1 MSIYISGS
9 VAYDRIMDFP
19 GRFSDHILPDK
30 IHILN
35 VCFMINGLRE
45 NFGGTAGNIA
55 FTLSLLGERPF
66 VVATAGRDFA
76 TYGSWLKENGIPG
89 DFIEVVHDE
98 LTAGAYITTDRSD
111 NQITAFNPGAM
122 TRSASFDVGRIEVE
136 NALAVIAPGNL
147 EDMYAFSARFKERG
161 IPCIFD
167 PGQSLPAWE
176 ADRLR
181 EAVAGSEVLI
191 SNDYELELIKEKTGL
206 SSGDLL
212 GMTGWLITTR
222 GEEGSEVRF
231 RKGRDTKIVH
241 IPPASPREVCD
252 PTGAGDAYRAGL
264 VKGLRLPGKDVLHAA
279 RMGSVSAAYAVEVYG
294 TQTFRFTVEE
304 FRERFRQTFGTEAF

>member
-1 MSIYISGS
+1 MSIYVSGS

-35 VCFMINGLRE
+35 VCFMIDGLRE

-66 VVATAGRDFA
+66 VIATAGRDFDSYR
-76 TYGSWLKENGIPG
+76 TWLKGNGIP
-89 DFIEVVHDE
+89 DHHIEIVDEE

-122 TRSASFDVGRIEVE
+122 GRQTSFDPGGIDARDAMAIV
-136 NALAVIAPGNL
+136 APGNL
-147 EDMYAFSARFKERG
+147 DDMHSLALKYRDRG

-176 ADRLR
+176 PDRLR
-181 EAVAGSEVLI
+181 EAIDGSQILI
-191 SNDYELELIKEKTGL
+191 SNDYELEMIREKTGM
-206 SSGDLL
+206 SSEELMAL
-212 GMTGWLITTR
+212 TGRLITTR
-222 GEEGSEVRF
+222 GEEGSEV
-231 RKGRDTKIVH
+231 KCLEGDAVKIIHV
-241 IPPASPREVCD
+241 PPVSPLEVCD

-264 VKGLRLPGKDVLHAA
+264 IKGLRLPGKDLLHAA

-294 TQTFRFTVEE
+294 TQTFSFTLEE
-304 FRERFRQTFGTEAF
+304 FNRRFRETFGDDAF